1 MSTDFAKLIVQADT
15 TDLALLKDKLSD
27 VEKQSGKTE
36 GSTKKF
42 TASTKELGKE
52 LVVVSAAAGGFLA
65 AITKVGADFDKS
77 MTQSLAIMGD
87 VTEEVRDQMSDAA
100 KEVATVT
107 TYSASEAAK
116 AYFYLASAGMD
127 AEQSIGAMPKV
138 AKFAQAGMF
147 DLALATDLL
156 TDAQSALGLSSKDA
170 EENLANMA
178 RISDV
183 LVNANILANASVQQ
197 FSEAL
202 TNKAGAALR
211 VVNKDVEEGVAVL
224 AAFADQGLKGVS
236 AGESLNIVLRDLQR
250 ASIDNKQAFEAAG
263 IAVYDQAGNMR
274 NIADIIGELERS
286 LEGMS
291 DEQKRTTFTMLGFQD
306 RSISAMMALLG
317 TSDSIKEYEKELRN
331 AGGITDEVADKQLQ
345 NFWDQL
351 KLVGNEFVNVGIDIW
366 EGFEPA
372 LMEIIPLLKGTADQ
386 AKILASI
393 FTDMPKPIKTA
404 TAATFGLVAVA
415 GPSVLIFGKLGT
427 TIKALTGSVK
437 LLNLA
442 MVANP
447 ITAVAAALTSVAW
460 AAIEAKKAYDLL
472 GVAKANASKAED
484 MSREMQELV
493 ALKKEIEGTIE
504 QIEQLKGT
512 SFWGPKY
519 EEDLEVAN
527 ANLESVKKVIQD
539 TNREMQ
545 GLPPVTD
552 ELSDSTKNLNDET
565 EKVTSNFQNMIDK
578 LQSLS
583 GAEKT
588 ESDNQNKLNE
598 LMTEGER
605 IRVANLN
612 PMEKLYEEHKKLG
625 KLLDAEAISWTTYD
639 RALKSLEEQHEAY
652 LQSEID
658 LMTRKE
664 ELRQQEKESLYNGLL
679 TQEEEINQFYN
690 RKKKLILESEA
701 VTEAQKQDLLVRLR
715 KDTDNKLLA
724 LQEKSNTSNLKS
736 YETMFDGIMG
746 VTSAFGKEQ
755 SGFYKTMFVL
765 RQSAALANS
774 LVAIGQGLAESSKVG
789 WPQNIATMAGHIAS
803 TAGII
808 TSISSVKF
816 SGKFANGGE
825 IPAGSWGIAG
835 EAGKPE
841 MIQGPAKV
849 ISGDD
854 TEDILNRRSG
864 ETVINF
870 YDSSGTL
877 VDTFR
882 NKVRS
887 QEFDTVI
894 DDIALRMKERA

>member
-15 TDLALLKDKLSD
+15 TDLKLLKTRLSD
-27 VEKQSGKTE
+27 VERQSIRTDKSNVGLTNSFKKLAISIGGVVTITKTISFLKDATFAASDLSEELSKADAVLGDSFQAVNKFAENAATSIGQSQKDALEAASTFGIFGKSAGLAGDDLGNFSIKFTKLSSDLASFFNTKPE
-36 GSTKKF
+36 DAVRAISSALRGENEAIRRYGVLLDATSLQQQAFKMGIIDSTKDALTPQQK
-42 TASTKELGKE
+42 
-52 LVVVSAAAGGFLA
+52 VLA
-65 AITKVGADFDKS
+65 AS
-77 MTQSLAIMGD
+77 ELIMKQ
-87 VTEEVRDQMSDAA
+87 T
-100 KEVATVT
+100 
-107 TYSASEAAK
+107 
-116 AYFYLASAGMD
+116 
-127 AEQSIGAMPKV
+127 
-138 AKFAQAGMF
+138 
-147 DLALATDLL
+147 
-156 TDAQSALGLSSKDA
+156 TDAQGDFARTSEG
-170 EENLANMA
+170 LANQQ
-178 RISDV
+178 RILQAEFEDTK
-183 LVNANILANASVQQ
+183 
-197 FSEAL
+197 AL
-202 TNKAGAALR
+202 L
-211 VVNKDVEEGVAVL
+211 
-224 AAFADQGLKGVS
+224 
-236 AGESLNIVLRDLQR
+236 GESLIPVMNDLYGTL
-250 ASIDNKQAFEAAG
+250 ID
-263 IAVYDQAGNMR
+263 IAK
-274 NIADIIGELERS
+274 
-286 LEGMS
+286 
-291 DEQKRTTFTMLGFQD
+291 DEDFINFVK
-306 RSISAMMALLG
+306 
-317 TSDSIKEYEKELRN
+317 N
-331 AGGITDEVADKQLQ
+331 AVE
-345 NFWDQL
+345 
-351 KLVGNEFVNVGIDIW
+351 NVGI
-366 EGFEPA
+366 FA
-372 LMEIIPLLKGTADQ
+372 EIIFSLTKNLDTFVIVVGPAGLLI
-386 AKILASI
+386 AK
-393 FTDMPKPIKTA
+393 
-404 TAATFGLVAVA
+404 
-415 GPSVLIFGKLGT
+415 
-427 TIKALTGSVK
+427 LTGAIKK
-437 LLNLA
+437 LNIALA
-442 MVANP
+442 ANP
-447 ITAVAAALTSVAW
+447 ASVVAAALASVAW

-472 GVAKANASKAED
+472 GIAKANASKAED

-512 SFWGPKY
+512 SFWGTKY
-519 EEDLEVAN
+519 EEDLEAAN

-552 ELSDSTKNLNDET
+552 ELSDSTKNLNSD
-565 EKVTSNFQNMIDK
+565 FQNMIDK

-598 LMTEGER
+598 LMAEGER

-625 KLLDAEAISWTTYD
+625 KLLDEGAISWETYD
-639 RALKSLEEQHEAY
+639 RALKDAEEQHEAY

-664 ELRQQEKESLYNGLL
+664 ELRQQERDSLYNGLL

-690 RKKKLILESEA
+690 RKRELILESEA
-701 VTEAQKQDLLVRLR
+701 VTEAQRQDLLVRLR
-715 KDTDNKLLA
+715 KDTDGKLLA

-736 YETMFDGIMG
+736 YETMFDGIMRA
-746 VTSAFGKEQ
+746 TSAFGKEQ

-808 TSISSVKF
+808 ASISSVKF
-816 SGKFANGGE
+816 SGKFANGGD
-825 IPAGSWGIAG
+825 IPAGAWGIAG

-854 TEDILNRRSG
+854 TEEILNRRSG